1 MGFCTGQE
9 LPDNGSGLQRLDR
22 ELYLELVLSELFG
35 TLNDIV
41 GNVEAQGY
49 FAVVG
54 NKVGRRLNNIILQ
67 NYGTDRLDRNQL
79 VKVFEFLCHSTS
91 SDFSTHGSGNEVM
104 EFRKVYPPSD
114 IKIERSYVHSVASSI
129 VGYIAAHSAGHVR
142 VRLTQETDREDGVY
156 GMTLYLNQQEG
167 EGSVYYKEEMMD

>member
-1 MGFCTGQE
+1 MGLCTGQE
-9 LPDNGSGLQRLDR
+9 LPENGSGLQRLDR
-22 ELYLELVLSELFG
+22 EMYLELVLSELFG

-67 NYGTDRLDRNQL
+67 SYGTDRLDRDQL
-79 VKVFEFLCHSTS
+79 IEVFQFLCQRTN
-91 SDFSTHGSGNEVM
+91 SDFMTHGANNEVL

-114 IKIERSYVHSVASSI
+114 IPVERSYVHSVASSV

-142 VRLTQETDREDGVY
+142 VRLTQETHCQDGVY
-156 GMTLYLNQQEG
+156 GMTIYLNQQEG
-167 EGSVYYKEEMMD
+167 EGAIYYKEEMMD